1 MLAEIARWSGGMMF
15 FTAVFVLTS
24 MGLGTL
30 SSVRYVKST
39 RTQSGLEQTRYLAGI
54 MKGTKKDQGIG
65 ITCPR
70 RMTNAGDYKSI
81 HE

>member
-39 RTQSGLEQTRYLAGI
+39 RELCGRVKYSFSHT
-54 MKGTKKDQGIG
+54 
-65 ITCPR
+65 
-70 RMTNAGDYKSI
+70 
-81 HE
+81 